1 MIIYLT
7 KDVVAVAE
15 EEEEA
20 VEEEEAP
27 VVADADNLS
36 VNVTR
41 QNTAGR
47 MELAV
52 TPAGFATILAMD
64 IATKQPSKT
73 NSKVLQTIVNESLG
87 AGLGR

>member
-1 MIIYLT
+1 MIINRT

-20 VEEEEAP
+20 VEEKEEP
-27 VVADADNLS
+27 VVADVDNLS

-52 TPAGFATILAMD
+52 TQAGFATILAMD
-64 IATKQPSKT
+64 IATKQPSIT
-73 NSKVLQTIVNESLG
+73 NSKVPQTIVNDNLG
-87 AGLGR
+87 TGLGR

>member
-1 MIIYLT
+1 M
-7 KDVVAVAE
+7 VE

-20 VEEEEAP
+20 VEEEEALD
-27 VVADADNLS
+27 VADADNLS
-36 VNVTR
+36 VNVIR

-64 IATKQPSKT
+64 IATKQPSIT
-73 NSKVLQTIVNESLG
+73 NSKVPQTIVNDNLG
-87 AGLGR
+87 TGLGR